1 MIALLLSA
9 LVLAAC
15 QSAPVTGRSQLM
27 LVSEEE
33 ERQAGLLAFHQVRTQ
48 EPPSHD
54 AAANELVERVSR
66 RIAAAAEAPPDNL
79 WKAPHYRWEFEVI
92 DKRIPNAGCLPGG
105 KIYVYTGLLP
115 ITQDD
120 AGMAAVIGHE
130 VAHALA
136 RHGAERMSDKKAVS
150 IAAAAAVVAL
160 AVNSRTSALAPA
172 TMVALGAGAKYGIL
186 LPMSRTQESEAD
198 RIGLILM
205 ALAGYD
211 PNEAVNVWER
221 MRLIDKGPNPPIW
234 ASTHPSDEQRI
245 KDLKAWVPEAMKYYH
260 PQ

>member
-1 MIALLLSA
+1 
-9 LVLAAC
+9 
-15 QSAPVTGRSQLM
+15 M
-27 LVSEEE
+27 LVSENE
-33 ERQAGLLAFHQVRTQ
+33 EREAGLLAFQQIRAT

-54 AAANELVERVSR
+54 TTANELVERVSR
-66 RIAAAAEAPPDNL
+66 RIAAAAESPPPNL

-115 ITQDD
+115 ITQND

-136 RHGAERMSDKKAVS
+136 RHGAERMSDAKATN
-150 IAAAAAVVAL
+150 IAIAVAGVAL
-160 AVNSRTSALAPA
+160 AVNRNTSSVAPSA
-172 TMVALGAGAKYGIL
+172 VAALGAGATLGIL
-186 LPMSRTQESEAD
+186 LPMSRERESEAD
-198 RIGLILM
+198 HIGLILM

-211 PNEAVNVWER
+211 PNEAVAVWER
-221 MRLIDKGPNPPIW
+221 MRLIDKGSSPPIW
-234 ASTHPSDEQRI
+234 ARTHPSDEQRI
-245 KDLKAWVPEAMKYYH
+245 KDLRAWVPEAMKYYR

>member
-1 MIALLLSA
+1 
-9 LVLAAC
+9 
-15 QSAPVTGRSQLM
+15 M

-33 ERQAGLLAFHQVRTQ
+33 ERQAGLRAFQQVRT
-48 EPPSHD
+48 EEAPSHD
-54 AAANELVERVSR
+54 TAANELVERVGR
-66 RIAAAAEAPPDNL
+66 RIAAAAESPPANL
-79 WKAPHYRWEFEVI
+79 WKAPHYRWEFQVV
-92 DKRIPNAGCLPGG
+92 DKRIVNAFCLPGG
-105 KIYVYTGLLP
+105 KVVVYTGLLP

-136 RHGAERMSDKKAVS
+136 RHGAEHMSDTKATN
-150 IAAAAAVVAL
+150 IAILAAGL
-160 AVNSRTSALAPA
+160 AMASNSRTSYLAPL
-172 TMVALGAGAKYGIL
+172 TMAALGAGATYGIL

-198 RIGLILM
+198 HIGLILM

-211 PNEAVNVWER
+211 PNEAVKVWER
-221 MRLIDKGPNPPIW
+221 MRLIDKGANPPIW

-245 KDLKAWVPEAMKYYH
+245 QDLRAWVPEAMKYYR